1 METQTE
7 EKLVEYRV
15 EEGIAI
21 FELNNPPANAY
32 DHEMMRELD
41 EAILKARFDENVHVI
56 VVRGQGDRFFCA
68 GANVKDISER
78 SSQYRYNF
86 GLHGNEVLC
95 RLENTPKLVIAALNG
110 RALGGGLEI
119 ALACDIRLAKKDAG
133 GVGLPEINLGLIPGM
148 GGTQRLAR
156 LIGNG
161 RALELMATGRTVNF
175 EEALEMGIINH
186 IYEKDGFFE
195 DVLVYARQ
203 FVPPN
208 KAARSVGCIKRAV
221 KSGFEMSLVD
231 GLALE
236 RELLQQAFDSED
248 AAEGMKSF
256 MEKRMPAFKGR

>member
-7 EKLVEYRV
+7 EKLVEYRI

-21 FELNNPPANAY
+21 LELNNPPANAY
-32 DHEMMRELD
+32 DNEMMRELD
-41 EAILKARFDENVHVI
+41 DAILKARFDEDVHVI
-56 VVRGQGDRFFCA
+56 VVRGKGDRFFCA

-119 ALACDIRLAKKDAG
+119 ALACDIRLAQKDAG
-133 GVGLPEINLGLIPGM
+133 GLGLPEINLGLIPGM

-161 RALELMATGRTVNF
+161 RALELMATGRTANF
-175 EEALEMGIINH
+175 EESLAMGIINQ

-195 DVLVYARQ
+195 SVLTYARQ

-208 KAARSVGCIKRAV
+208 KASRSVGCIKRAV
-221 KSGFEMSLVD
+221 KSGLEMSLVD
-231 GLALE
+231 GLAFE

-248 AAEGMKSF
+248 AAEGMGSF
-256 MEKRMPAFKGR
+256 LEKRMPAFKGR